1 VRNTSASPHPYL
13 LPAQASMTL
22 FALFQDGPVLRGAVG
37 MIRLIVADDHV
48 VIRQALCEM
57 LEARGKYEVIGQA
70 STGAELLR
78 VLANKTPDVI
88 ILDVAMPE
96 LGGVE
101 ALQLMPESRS
111 GKVPAL
117 VLSADSQPRNVKAAI
132 QAGARGYLPKD
143 VEVHEIE
150 FAIDTVLKGNTY
162 LSPSITKSFI
172 ENSGSVVASPNPLEV
187 LSERE
192 LEVLRLLA
200 DGRANRQIGK
210 LLGISTRTVDT
221 HRSNIL
227 KKLAVKTNAEL
238 VKVAIARGVV
248 SV

>member
-1 VRNTSASPHPYL
+1 
-13 LPAQASMTL
+13 
-22 FALFQDGPVLRGAVG
+22 
-37 MIRLIVADDHV
+37 MIKLVVADDHI
-48 VIRQALCEM
+48 VIRQALCQM

-70 STGAELLR
+70 STGAELLS
-78 VLANKTPDVI
+78 VLASHKPDVI
-88 ILDVAMPE
+88 IVDVCMPE

-101 ALQLMPESRS
+101 ALQALSERET
-111 GKVPAL
+111 GTVPAL
-117 VLSADSQPRNVKAAI
+117 VLSGDSQPRNVKAAI
-132 QAGARGYLPKD
+132 QAGARGFLPKD
-143 VEVHEIE
+143 VEVQEIE

-172 ENSGSVVASPNPLEV
+172 DNSGPASSPPNPLEV

-227 KKLAVKTNAEL
+227 KKLSLKTNAEL
-238 VKVAIARGVV
+238 VKVAIARGIVAV
-248 SV
+248 

>member
-1 VRNTSASPHPYL
+1 
-13 LPAQASMTL
+13 
-22 FALFQDGPVLRGAVG
+22 
-37 MIRLIVADDHV
+37 MIKLIVADDHV
-48 VIRQALCEM
+48 VVRQALCQM
-57 LEARGKYEVIGQA
+57 LESRGKYEVIGQA
-70 STGAELLR
+70 SNGAELLD
-78 VLANKTPDVI
+78 VLASHKPDVI
-88 ILDVAMPE
+88 IVDVCMPE

-101 ALQLMPESRS
+101 ALQRLAQTQSDS
-111 GKVPAL
+111 VPAL
-117 VLSADSQPRNVKAAI
+117 VLSADSQPKNVKAAI

-143 VEVHEIE
+143 VEVQEIE

-172 ENSGSVVASPNPLEV
+172 NESGASAAPNPLEV

-200 DGRANRQIGK
+200 DGKANRQTGK

-227 KKLAVKTNAEL
+227 KKLGVKTNAEL
-238 VKVAIARGVV
+238 VKLAIARGIV

>member
-1 VRNTSASPHPYL
+1 
-13 LPAQASMTL
+13 
-22 FALFQDGPVLRGAVG
+22 
-37 MIRLIVADDHV
+37 MIRLVVADDHI
-48 VIRQALCEM
+48 VIRQALCQM

-70 STGAELLR
+70 STGAELLS
-78 VLANKTPDVI
+78 VLSAQKPDVI
-88 ILDVAMPE
+88 IVDFCMPE

-101 ALQLMPESRS
+101 ALQALADRET
-111 GKVPAL
+111 GTVPAL
-117 VLSADSQPRNVKAAI
+117 VLSGDSQPKNVKAAI
-132 QAGARGYLPKD
+132 QAGARGFLPKD
-143 VEVHEIE
+143 VEVQEIE

-172 ENSGSVVASPNPLEV
+172 DNSGPASAPPNPLEV

-210 LLGISTRTVDT
+210 QLGISTRTVDT

-227 KKLAVKTNAEL
+227 KKLNLKTNAEL
-238 VKVAIARGVV
+238 VKVAIARGIVTV
-248 SV
+248 